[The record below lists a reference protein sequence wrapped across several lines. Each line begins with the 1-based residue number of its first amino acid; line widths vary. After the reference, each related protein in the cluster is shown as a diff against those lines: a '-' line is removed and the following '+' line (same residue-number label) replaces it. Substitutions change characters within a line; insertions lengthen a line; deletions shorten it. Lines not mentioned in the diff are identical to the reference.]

1 MNEVHEADPGVP
13 AEMGL
18 ERPHGA
24 AAADRLVRTLFR
36 LRGLRRAVPLKR
48 FAIEILGLRFVECT
62 HTYDGGR
69 RGPHT
74 PATCGRRDRGSE
86 TALSGGSRLIT
97 ETRGANVD
105 LLGTSTP
112 SVR

>member
-62 HTYDGGR
+62 HTTAVAVGR
-69 RGPHT
+69 I
-74 PATCGRRDRGSE
+74 RRLRVAAAIEVQRQPYRAARD
-86 TALSGGSRLIT
+86 
-97 ETRGANVD
+97 
-105 LLGTSTP
+105 
-112 SVR
+112 